1 MLLSVNKPIKTGIDT
16 ALNNTN
22 LKISIT
28 EMAMNT
34 KRIMIQYCK
43 LVMHVLVD
51 LLAVRAGLYVK
62 QERPSAKK

>member
-1 MLLSVNKPIKTGIDT
+1 MLLSVNNPIKTGIDT

-22 LKISIT
+22 YKISIT
-28 EMAMNT
+28 EVAMNT

>member
-1 MLLSVNKPIKTGIDT
+1 MD
-16 ALNNTN
+16 
-22 LKISIT
+22 
-28 EMAMNT
+28 T

-43 LVMHVLVD
+43 FVMHVLIG

>member
-1 MLLSVNKPIKTGIDT
+1 MLLSVNNPIKTGIDT

-22 LKISIT
+22 WKISIT

>member
-1 MLLSVNKPIKTGIDT
+1 MLLSVNNPIKTGIDT

-22 LKISIT
+22 WKISIT
-28 EMAMNT
+28 EVAMNT

>member
-1 MLLSVNKPIKTGIDT
+1 MD
-16 ALNNTN
+16 
-22 LKISIT
+22 
-28 EMAMNT
+28 T

-43 LVMHVLVD
+43 LVIHVLVD